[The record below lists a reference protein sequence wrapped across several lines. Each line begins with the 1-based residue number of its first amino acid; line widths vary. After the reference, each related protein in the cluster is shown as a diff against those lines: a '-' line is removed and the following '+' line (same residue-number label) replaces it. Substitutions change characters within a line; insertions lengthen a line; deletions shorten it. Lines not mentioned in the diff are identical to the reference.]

1 MQKVEQELKK
11 RVLVIDGAMG
21 SLLQASGVFKKGM
34 CPELINLETPDAIE
48 DVHRQYIEA
57 GADIIETNSFGGN
70 FFKLKQY
77 GLEDKLYEINY
88 QAAAIAKKAM
98 GDKGFVAGS
107 IGPTGKMIKT
117 EGELSLEEA
126 VKRFSEQAKA
136 LKDGGVD
143 LFIVETMFDLWEA
156 KAALMGIRQVC
167 DLPVIC
173 QLTYQENGRTLTG
186 TDPKSHVITLE
197 GTGAFAVGTNCSLG
211 AKEMIPIVKEIRKN
225 SSVYVSAV
233 PNAGL
238 PILVDGKTVF
248 PMKPDEF
255 CACAKDMLKAGV
267 NIIGGCCGTTP
278 EFIKALRKTVDE
290 HEKINNFRKSTF
302 SLCSRTKGFFL
313 DEIGFFLI
321 GERLNPTARK
331 KLTKALNENDLSLY
345 MDEAKK
351 QELAGANV
359 IDVNVGA
366 PGIDEKLMLPEAISF
381 VQGAI
386 ECPISIDSSTP
397 DAIKESLKI
406 TDGKPLV
413 NSVNGK
419 EKTLELLLPDIARH
433 GSSAICLLVDE
444 DGIPDTLEKRIAIID
459 RILKRAK
466 EYNIPEKNL
475 IFDCLALAVAAEP
488 YGPKIALDTI
498 RYLNER
504 GYPTLMGIS
513 NVSYG
518 LPTRKYINSAF
529 LTMCMGAG
537 LKASIG
543 NPVSPTFMVNLKA
556 GKFLLGNDH
565 EGKEYLEF
573 AKDLKKEKVVKI
585 KKTDKRDIEK
595 NGSKSSLYKAVLEGN
610 SARLDDIII
619 DRLIEE
625 EPMQLIKKHL
635 IPAIN
640 EVGLRYDRQE
650 YYLPQLIAGA
660 QVMKKAF
667 EILKPKMM
675 ENDTKQDIYG
685 KVMLA
690 TVEGDVH
697 DIGKNIVKVMLENF
711 GFDVVDLGKDVKTN
725 LLIERLKE
733 EKPDVL
739 GLSALMTTTMTE
751 MEKII
756 SLVRENNIDVKIMV
770 GGAVVDQEY
779 ADKIG
784 ADAYGEDAM
793 DAVRKAKKIL
803 GVDIS
808 GGEK

>member
-1 MQKVEQELKK
+1 MQEITGEIKS

-21 SLLQASGVFKKGM
+21 SLLQESGAFKKGM
-34 CPELINLETPDAIE
+34 CPENINLENSEAIE
-48 DVHRQYIEA
+48 KVHRQYIEA

-70 FFKLKQY
+70 YFKLKQY
-77 GLEDKLYEINY
+77 GLENKLYDINY

-98 GDKGFVAGS
+98 GDKGYVAGS

-126 VKRFSEQAKA
+126 VKGFARQAKA
-136 LKDGGVD
+136 LSDGGVD
-143 LFIVETMFDLWEA
+143 LFIIETMFDLWEA

-186 TDPKSHVITLE
+186 TDPKSQVITLE
-197 GTGAFAVGTNCSLG
+197 STGAFAVGTNCSLG

-225 SSVYVSAV
+225 SSVFVSAV

-248 PMKPDEF
+248 PMKVREF
-255 CACAKDMLKAGV
+255 CGYAKQMLKVGV

-278 EFIKALRKTVDE
+278 DFIRALRKTVDE
-290 HEKINNFRKSTF
+290 HEKVNFFRKKSF
-302 SLCSRTKGFFL
+302 SLCSRTKGLFL
-313 DEIGFFLI
+313 DETGFFLI

-331 KLTKALNENDLSLY
+331 KLTKALNGNDLSLY
-345 MDEAKK
+345 IDEAKK
-351 QELAGANV
+351 QELAGADI

-366 PGIDEKLMLPEAISF
+366 PGIDEKIVLPKAISF

-386 ECPISIDSSTP
+386 ESPISIDSSTIE
-397 DAIKESLKI
+397 AIKGALKI

-419 EKTLELLLPDIARH
+419 EKSLDLLMPEIARH
-433 GSSAICLLVDE
+433 GSGAICLLVDE
-444 DGIPDTLEKRIAIID
+444 DGIPDTLEKRIKIID
-459 RILKRAK
+459 RIIKKA
-466 EYNIPEKNL
+466 EYYKIPEENL

-488 YGPKIALDTI
+488 RGPKLALDTI
-498 RYLNER
+498 RYLTER
-504 GYPTLMGIS
+504 GYETLMGIS

-537 LKASIG
+537 LKACIG

-556 GKFLLGNDH
+556 GKFLMGNDH

-573 AKDLKKEKVVKI
+573 ALGLKKEKVVKV
-585 KKTDKRDIEK
+585 KRQHKDTDQKDDSNDI
-595 NGSKSSLYKAVLEGN
+595 LYKAVLEGN
-610 SARLDDIII
+610 DAKLDEMIDKRLQDNKPMEII
-619 DRLIEE
+619 RRS
-625 EPMQLIKKHL
+625 L

-660 QVMKKAF
+660 KVMKKAF
-667 EILKPKMM
+667 DVLKPVMV
-675 ENDTKQDIYG
+675 ESGVRQEISARI
-685 KVMLA
+685 MLA

-697 DIGKNIVKVMLENF
+697 DIGKNIVKIMLENF
-711 GFDVVDLGKDVKTN
+711 GFDVIDLGKDVKTDF
-725 LLIERLKE
+725 LIERLKE
-733 EKPDVL
+733 DTPDIL
-739 GLSALMTTTMTE
+739 GLSALMTTTMSE
-751 MEKII
+751 MERII
-756 SLVRENNIDVKIMV
+756 TLIKDNSIELKVMV
-770 GGAVVDQEY
+770 GGAVVDQDY
-779 ADKIG
+779 ADNIG

-793 DAVRKAKKIL
+793 DAVRKAKL
-803 GVDIS
+803 LLEA
-808 GGEK
+808 GGQV